1 MVDAALVSIEQNN
14 TGKVLFEK
22 FSGWLVAY
30 KQGNVIPYKYPVVIF
45 TFKLC

>member
-14 TGKVLFEK
+14 TGKVHFFEE

-30 KQGNVIPYKYPVVIF
+30 ILIF
-45 TFKLC
+45 SLL